1 MIISVCS
8 ITLFIFSRLFF
19 HFLVLYADIFLSLVF
34 KLFFVIFS
42 SFFLPHHHLF
52 FYYFLFIHHSLVLFF
67 SLACL
72 HCLHLS
78 LTPPF
83 SFSVILY
90 PFHSFVFFSLLSFF
104 YTIVLLSSLPIPS
117 SSLFPIFNHFFF
129 LLLFVFVNIFLLLFL
144 SPCTIVS
151 PSSLSLSLFYP
162 FLSSECLYWSS
173 HILFL
178 LIGCS
183 FLILLLVL
191 GVASSFV
198 SESTSYTYWAD
209 LLSKSTG

>member
-1 MIISVCS
+1 MLTS
-8 ITLFIFSRLFF
+8 FSR
-19 HFLVLYADIFLSLVF
+19 SC
-34 KLFFVIFS
+34 S
-42 SFFLPHHHLF
+42 SFFLSF
-52 FYYFLFIHHSLVLFF
+52 FLPSFFHIITPVLNYFLFIHHSLVLFF

-104 YTIVLLSSLPIPS
+104 HSCSSFLYHFFLLSSLPIPS
-117 SSLFPIFNHFFF
+117 SSLFPFFNHFFF

-144 SPCTIVS
+144 SSCTIVF

-173 HILFL
+173 HILFF

-183 FLILLLVL
+183 SLILLLVL